1 MSGRE
6 PRVGD
11 GAPRRSPRGLAILK
25 SAVGAAR
32 FRLTGH
38 RAPLAVTLVVTRRCD
53 SSCAGCG
60 LPMSARPELEPAELL
75 DLLDHLA
82 ALGTTR
88 LRFTGGEPLLRP
100 DLGALVDR
108 AAEHGIRTVLETNG
122 HALPERVA
130 ELRRL
135 DRVMVGL
142 HGPEAVHDR
151 VTEPGAFAKVI
162 AGIRAAQAAGIK
174 VGTVVVLGRHTVEGL
189 PWLLE
194 FAEQNDLEMVVQLA
208 QAEGA
213 VASRGAKRQLAADDE
228 VRRALRWLLE
238 ARMAGRPVGMSE
250 KTLRY
255 LLSWEDY
262 SVAARP
268 VPHEDLHCMAGQV
281 SCVVDAD
288 GGVYACLPRMDG
300 QAGCNVRADGFDAA
314 FARLPGTACQ
324 ACTDTACTE
333 ANFLYNLNT
342 PVVLEAARAGA
353 RTILGGA
360 A

>member
-1 MSGRE
+1 MN
-6 PRVGD
+6 D
-11 GAPRRSPRGLAILK
+11 GGNPAPAPASRRGPPGLALLK
-25 SAVGAAR
+25 SALGAAR

-60 LPMSARPELEPAELL
+60 LPLATRPELETRELL
-75 DLLDHLA
+75 DLLDRLA

-88 LRFTGGEPLLRP
+88 LRFTGGEPLLRE

-108 AAEHGIRTVLETNG
+108 AAQHGMRTVLETNG
-122 HALPERVA
+122 HSLPARVT

-135 DRVMVGL
+135 DRIMVGL
-142 HGPEAVHDR
+142 HGREAVHDR
-151 VTEPGAFAKVI
+151 ITEPGAFGRVT
-162 AGIRAAQAAGIK
+162 AGILAAREAGLQ
-174 VGTVVVLGRHTVEGL
+174 VGTITVLGRHTVDEL
-189 PWLLE
+189 PWVLE
-194 FAEQNDLEMVVQLA
+194 FAEQHGLDMVVQLA
-208 QAEGA
+208 QADGA
-213 VASRGAKRQLAADDE
+213 VASRGAKRQIAPDE
-228 VRRALRWLLE
+228 QVRRALRWLLE
-238 ARMAGRPVGMSE
+238 ARIAGQPVGLSE

-262 SVAARP
+262 AVPARAT
-268 VPHEDLHCMAGQV
+268 PHEDLHCMAGQV

-288 GGVYACLPRMDG
+288 GAVYACLPRMDG
-300 QAGCNVRADGFDAA
+300 HAIGNLRTDGFDAA
-314 FARLPGTACQ
+314 FAALGETGCQ

-342 PVVLEAARAGA
+342 PVVLEVARA
-353 RTILGGA
+353 RLRLGGA